1 MEEINKTGKNSFS
14 VCFCI
19 FACSAGSPPPQLPKT
34 TRNSQSFP
42 SKIFN
47 PLMTNNRRH
56 FQRRISSSPQ
66 PRLVPIPDSNTFT
79 FIRGF
84 GTFFFQKSSRK
95 QSRRRKSVR
104 GNTPAELLE
113 RKPETAILWFGISDT
128 NLSLFRYQEP
138 EKKQMQKET
147 LPLFIRDVLH
157 QSRETLRR
165 NQTIPCTDQSSF
177 LHSKQIKQNALG

>member
-42 SKIFN
+42 LKIFN

-84 GTFFFQKSSRK
+84 GTFLFQKSSRK

-113 RKPETAILWFGISDT
+113 RKPESAILWFGISDA

-138 EKKQMQKET
+138 EKNRCKRKHFLFSSGTFFIKAGKLFVET
-147 LPLFIRDVLH
+147 RRFPAPIRVPFP
-157 QSRETLRR
+157 
-165 NQTIPCTDQSSF
+165 I
-177 LHSKQIKQNALG
+177 QNGI